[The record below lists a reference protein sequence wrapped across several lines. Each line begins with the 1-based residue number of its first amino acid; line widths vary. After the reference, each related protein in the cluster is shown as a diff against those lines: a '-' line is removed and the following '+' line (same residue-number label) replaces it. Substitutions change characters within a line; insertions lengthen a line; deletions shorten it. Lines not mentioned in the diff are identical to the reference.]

1 VLPGCGVIIPIAHR
15 TSPFDFTS
23 EEWAA
28 TQALLFQAKAAQD
41 DRLAPDGYLLA
52 WNCFSPPGEVLLHA
66 HLHVIPRFDDEPR
79 SDAGARSA
87 IKVPENRRP
96 EPFARGNGRA
106 RKFGP

>member
-1 VLPGCGVIIPIAHR
+1 
-15 TSPFDFTS
+15 
-23 EEWAA
+23 
-28 TQALLFQAKAAQD
+28 
-41 DRLAPDGYLLA
+41 
-52 WNCFSPPGEVLLHA
+52 
-66 HLHVIPRFDDEPR
+66 VIPRFDDEPR